1 MFAKFSVSLL
11 LAALLVGEAACVSTF
26 PGAAPAEGAGHPIT
40 LTILNHDTGRIAPGF
55 VGLSYEKAILSTP
68 LFSAANLPLVRL
80 FRLLGPGL
88 LRIGG
93 NSVNETL
100 WNPAGRGLTRGE
112 TAPADIERLAG
123 FLRATGWRVIYGL
136 NGTTSSPERS
146 AQEAAFAAQALG
158 TDLYDFEIGNEPDV
172 YPHNGLE
179 ARDFSFSDFLRLW
192 NSYRRAILA
201 RVPDARFSGPAA
213 AADYRGYALPFA
225 RTERKHIEL
234 LTQHY
239 YRGNGRSVPPPTI
252 GFLLKPDPRLK
263 AMADA
268 LRRAASTNHI
278 PLGYRIAEANSFYP
292 GGVPGLSNT
301 FGSALWVLQ
310 FAFTL
315 AAAHAAGLNLHGG
328 GDYSGYTPIANK
340 PDGSILEARPEYY
353 GLYLFSRLEGGK
365 LLATRT
371 SYPRAGVEAYAVE
384 RPHGK
389 IAVLLLNTT
398 RDANSEVTV
407 RLPFSPVSGS
417 MIRLRAPALDAV
429 AGVTL
434 GGAHL
439 TSAGRWAPHPPRWLS
454 LPAGYPSVRVPA
466 ASALLMILS
475 RP

>member
-1 MFAKFSVSLL
+1 MSAKFSLSLL
-11 LAALLVGEAACVSTF
+11 LAALLAGEAACVSSF
-26 PGAAPAEGAGHPIT
+26 HGPAPAEGAAHPIT
-40 LTILNHDTGRIAPGF
+40 LTILSRGTGRIAPGF

-68 LFSAANLPLVRL
+68 LFSASNLPLVRL

-100 WNPAGRGLTRGE
+100 WNPAGRGLARGE

-146 AQEAAFAAQALG
+146 AGEAAFAARALG
-158 TDLYDFEIGNEPDV
+158 TKLYDFEIGNEPDV

-179 ARDFSFSDFLRLW
+179 PHGFSFADFLRLW
-192 NSYRRAILA
+192 RSYRSVILA
-201 RVPDARFSGPAA
+201 RVPGARFSGPAA
-213 AADYRGYALPFA
+213 AVSYRGYALPFA
-225 RTERKHIEL
+225 RAERSHIEL

-252 GFLLKPDPRLK
+252 GFLLEPDPRLPVML
-263 AMADA
+263 AA
-268 LRRAASTNHI
+268 LRRAASENHI

-292 GGVPGLSNT
+292 GGVPGLSDT

-310 FAFTL
+310 FAATL

-328 GDYSGYTPIANK
+328 GDWSGYTPIANK
-340 PDGSILEARPEYY
+340 PDGSIVDVRPEYY
-353 GLYLFSRLEGGK
+353 GLFLFSRLAGGE

-384 RPHGK
+384 LPDGR
-389 IAVLLLNTT
+389 IAILLLNTA
-398 RDANSEVTV
+398 RAANAEVTL
-407 RLPFSPVSGS
+407 RLPFPPISES
-417 MIRLRAPALDAV
+417 MIRLRAPALDATS
-429 AGVTL
+429 GVTL
-434 GGAHL
+434 GGARL
-439 TSAGRWAPHPPRWLS
+439 TQAGFWAPHPPRWLA
-454 LPAGYPSVRVPA
+454 LPANQSAVRLPA
-466 ASALLMILS
+466 ASAMLMTLS
-475 RP
+475 R